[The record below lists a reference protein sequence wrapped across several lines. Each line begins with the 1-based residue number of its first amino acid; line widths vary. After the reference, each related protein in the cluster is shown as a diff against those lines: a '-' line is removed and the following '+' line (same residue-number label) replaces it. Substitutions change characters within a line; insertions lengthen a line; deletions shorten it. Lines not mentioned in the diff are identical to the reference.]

1 MYTIVNTTV
10 YVVDVVVDMNKT
22 AAMKER
28 LCMIYI
34 YRRGLMKRFCTASMY
49 VAMG

>member
-1 MYTIVNTTV
+1 MYTIVNTIVIVAV

-34 YRRGLMKRFCTASMY
+34 LVVS
-49 VAMG
+49 